1 MVELRQLHHFVA
13 VADEGTFTRAAARLM
28 ISQPG
33 VSSSIKELERELGV
47 QLFVRRGR
55 RVEPTEA
62 GRELYAGARRALAAL
77 DATTEQVRRRKRT
90 AKRTLTIGSIPTF
103 AGLDL
108 AALVSKF
115 IAQNPD
121 VDIAITV
128 GFPLALFDHIRQGG
142 IDFAFVTMPQR
153 HPPEDLHL
161 VPLATYPMVL
171 ACPLG
176 HRLADRTEV
185 TLATLKDEV
194 FVDFSPELSSR
205 QATDDAF
212 AAAAIARQIRVTCNE
227 IGSLLELVA
236 HGIGLAIVPR
246 SLAQATRVPIRLVP
260 LEGVSLVWTVAIVTR
275 PGALPSPDAQALWN
289 TITATAKPIGTEGRN
304 GRP

>member
-1 MVELRQLHHFVA
+1 MELRQLQYFVT
-13 VADEGTFTRAAARLM
+13 VADEGTFTRAATRLV

-33 VSSSIKELERELGV
+33 ISSSIKELERELGV
-47 QLFVRRGR
+47 ELFVRRAR
-55 RVEPTEA
+55 RVELTEA

-77 DATTEQVRRRKRT
+77 DATSEQVRRSKRT
-90 AKRTLTIGSIPTF
+90 AKRTLTIGSIPSF

-121 VDIAITV
+121 VNVAITV
-128 GFPLALFDHIRQGG
+128 GFPLDLFRKVHDSE
-142 IDFAFVTMPQR
+142 IDLAFVTMPQR

-161 VPLATYPMVL
+161 APLATYPMVL

-176 HRLADRTEV
+176 HRLADRPT
-185 TLATLKDEV
+185 ATLSMLEDEV
-194 FVDFSPELSSR
+194 FVDFSTELAAR

-212 AAAAIARQIRVTCNE
+212 AAAGIERQIRVTCNE

-260 LEGVSLVWTVAIVTR
+260 LEEASLVWTVAVATR
-275 PGALPSPDAQALWN
+275 PGALPNPDAQALWN
-289 TITATAKPIGTEGRN
+289 AVAATAKPIDADPPR
-304 GRP
+304 

>member
-1 MVELRQLHHFVA
+1 MELRQLQHFVA

-33 VSSSIKELERELGV
+33 ISSSIKALERELGV
-47 QLFVRRGR
+47 ELFARRGR

-62 GRELYAGARRALAAL
+62 GRELYAGARRVLAAL
-77 DATTEQVRRRKRT
+77 DATSEQVRRRKRT
-90 AKRTLTIGSIPTF
+90 ATRTLTIGSIPTF

-121 VDIAITV
+121 VNVAITV
-128 GFPLALFDHIRQGG
+128 GFLLDLFRKIGAG
-142 IDFAFVTMPQR
+142 EIDLAFVTVPQR
-153 HPPEDLHL
+153 HPPEDLLL

-176 HRLADRTEV
+176 HRLADCQEV
-185 TLATLKDEV
+185 TLAMLKDEV
-194 FVDFSPELSSR
+194 FVDFSPELAAR

-212 AAAAIARQIRVTCNE
+212 AAAAIERRIRVTCNE

-246 SLAQATRVPIRLVP
+246 SLAHATRVPIRLVP
-260 LEGVSLVWTVAIVTR
+260 LEGTSLVWTVAIVTR
-275 PGALPSPDAQALWN
+275 PGALPNSDAQALWN
-289 TITATAKPIGTEGRN
+289 TITATAKPIDANLSHRTVQ
-304 GRP
+304 